1 MPKIEVNE
9 NLFFSLL
16 GRRCSP
22 AELEEI
28 FPAAKAEL
36 DEWNPNEGPAGE
48 AGGDKRSIKIELNDT
63 NRPDLWSTAGV
74 ARQLRLHAGAPRP
87 EYPFFSREGAL
98 KPASRKVR
106 VEESVKGVRPFLA
119 GFVVKGGGVT
129 DCVLKDM
136 IQTQEKLA
144 FNFGRKR
151 KTVSMGIYRCGSIH
165 WPVSYKGVAP
175 DSVRF
180 VPLQGD
186 HSMTLTEILAEHPK
200 GKDFASILQGQPL
213 HPLLVDAS
221 GAILS
226 YPPIINSADLGAVK
240 VGDTELF
247 VEVTGTDMPSVALS
261 ASIVACDLTDMGYS
275 VEPVAVEY
283 AYDTPFGKSLVFP
296 YYFQKPVSVEAAR
309 VTKLLGRNFSVQ
321 EVAGAVS
328 RMGSTVETHGQYVTA
343 FPPEYRNDFLHAVDL
358 VEDVMI
364 GCGMASFT
372 PERPKDFTI
381 GRLSPIEVF
390 SRKAKSALVGMGYQE
405 MIYNYLGSG
414 KDYVERMG
422 ISASDL
428 VRISNP
434 MSENY
439 EFVRNSALPSLLG
452 SESVSSKAAYP
463 HMLFEV
469 GKVALRRKSENYG
482 VATRQYLSLLS
493 AHVGADFNEIAAHI
507 ATLLFYLGR
516 EFSVAEPEA
525 ADPRFIAGRQAAI
538 LYKGQPIGVYGEIHP
553 RVLEAFSI
561 TMPCAGAELDL
572 DSLLS

>member
-16 GRRCSP
+16 GRRYSP

-36 DEWNPNEGPAGE
+36 DEWNPKEGPAGE
-48 AGGDKRSIKIELNDT
+48 AGGDERSIKIELNDT

-119 GFVVKGGGVT
+119 GFVVKGSGVT
-129 DCVLKDM
+129 DGVLKDM

-151 KTVSMGIYRCGSIH
+151 KTVSMGIYRSSSIH

-186 HSMTLTEILAEHPK
+186 RSMTLTEILAEHPK
-200 GKDFASILQGQPL
+200 GKDYASILQNHPL
-213 HPLLVDAS
+213 HPLLIDAS

-261 ASIVACDLTDMGYS
+261 ASIVACDLTDMGYL

-283 AYDTPFGKSLVFP
+283 AYDTPFGKNLVFP

-321 EVAGAVS
+321 EVAGAIS

-390 SRKAKSALVGMGYQE
+390 SRKAKSTLVGMGYQE

-439 EFVRNSALPSLLG
+439 EFVRNSALPSLLS
-452 SESVSSKAAYP
+452 SEAASSKAAYP

-493 AHVGADFNEIAAHI
+493 AHADAGFNEMAAHI

-516 EFSVAEPEA
+516 EFSVVEPEA
-525 ADPRFIAGRQAAI
+525 ADPRFIAGRQASI

-561 TMPCAGAELDL
+561 TMPCVGAELDL
-572 DSLLS
+572 DSLLA

>member
-16 GRRCSP
+16 GRRCTP

-36 DEWNPNEGPAGE
+36 DGWNPDEGPAGE
-48 AGGDKRSIKIELNDT
+48 AGGDERSIKIELNDT

-98 KPASRKVR
+98 KPTSKKVR

-119 GFVVKGGGVT
+119 GFVVKGKGVT
-129 DCVLKDM
+129 DGVLKDL

-151 KTVSMGIYRCGSIH
+151 KTVSMGIYRSGSIH
-165 WPVSYKGVAP
+165 WPVSYKGVEP

-186 HSMTLTEILAEHPK
+186 RSMTLTEILAETPK
-200 GKDFASILQGQPL
+200 GKDYASILQKEPL

-240 VGDTELF
+240 VGDGELF
-247 VEVTGTDMPSVALS
+247 VEVTGTDLPSVALS
-261 ASIVACDLTDMGYS
+261 ASIVACDLSDMGWA
-275 VEPVAVEY
+275 VEPVAVDY

-321 EVAGAVS
+321 EVAEAVL

-364 GCGMASFT
+364 GCGMASFS

-390 SRKAKSALVGMGYQE
+390 SRKAKSTLVGMGYQE

-422 ISASDL
+422 ISAGDL

-439 EFVRNSALPSLLG
+439 EFVRNSALPSLLN

-482 VATRQYLSLLS
+482 VATRQFLSLLS
-493 AHVGADFNEIAAHI
+493 AHAGADFNEMAAHV

-516 EFSVAEPEA
+516 EFTVAEPERE
-525 ADPRFIAGRQAAI
+525 DPRFIAGRQATI
-538 LYKGQPIGVYGEIHP
+538 LYKGQPIGVYGELHP

-561 TMPCAGAELDL
+561 GMPCAGAELDL
-572 DSLLS
+572 DSLLA

>member
-1 MPKIEVNE
+1 
-9 NLFFSLL
+9 
-16 GRRCSP
+16 
-22 AELEEI
+22 
-28 FPAAKAEL
+28 
-36 DEWNPNEGPAGE
+36 
-48 AGGDKRSIKIELNDT
+48 
-63 NRPDLWSTAGV
+63 
-74 ARQLRLHAGAPRP
+74 
-87 EYPFFSREGAL
+87 
-98 KPASRKVR
+98 
-106 VEESVKGVRPFLA
+106 
-119 GFVVKGGGVT
+119 
-129 DCVLKDM
+129 
-136 IQTQEKLA
+136 
-144 FNFGRKR
+144 
-151 KTVSMGIYRCGSIH
+151 
-165 WPVSYKGVAP
+165 
-175 DSVRF
+175 
-180 VPLQGD
+180 
-186 HSMTLTEILAEHPK
+186 MTLTEILAETPK
-200 GKDFASILQGQPL
+200 GKDYASILQKEPL

-247 VEVTGTDMPSVALS
+247 VEVTGTDLPSVTLS
-261 ASIVACDLTDMGYS
+261 ASIVACDLTDMGYA
-275 VEPVAVEY
+275 VEPVVVEY
-283 AYDTPFGKSLVFP
+283 AYDTPFGRNLVFP
-296 YYFQKPVSVEAAR
+296 YYFQKPISVEAAR
-309 VTKLLGRNFSVQ
+309 VSKLLGRNFSVQ
-321 EVAGAVS
+321 EVAEAIS

-364 GCGMASFT
+364 GCGMASFS

-390 SRKAKSALVGMGYQE
+390 SRKAKSTLVGMGYQE

-414 KDYVERMG
+414 REYVERMG

-439 EFVRNSALPSLLG
+439 EFVRNSALPSLLN

-493 AHVGADFNEIAAHI
+493 AHAGADFNEIAAHI

-516 EFSVAEPEA
+516 EFSVAEPERE
-525 ADPRFIAGRQAAI
+525 DPRFIAGRQAAI
-538 LYKGQPIGVYGEIHP
+538 LYKGQPIGVYGELHP
-553 RVLEAFSI
+553 KVLESFSI

-572 DSLLS
+572 DSLLA